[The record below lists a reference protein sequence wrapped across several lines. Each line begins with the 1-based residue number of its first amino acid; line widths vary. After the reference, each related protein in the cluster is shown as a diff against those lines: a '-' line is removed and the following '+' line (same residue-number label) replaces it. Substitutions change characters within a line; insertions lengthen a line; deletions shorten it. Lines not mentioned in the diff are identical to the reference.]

1 MDLHIMFILV
11 SDEDND
17 IFDVKGIK
25 NVTKTY
31 MRTEKSHQGLN
42 PSKENSYLDQ
52 LLIFYQKSSKGEPD
66 NNRQNQLSYENML
79 LKNTIAEL
87 NRHDKTH

>member
-1 MDLHIMFILV
+1 MFILV

-31 MRTEKSHQGLN
+31 MRTEKSHRYPSLMKKYQGLN

-79 LKNTIAEL
+79 LKNTIAG
-87 NRHDKTH
+87 KIK